1 MAPDAPTL
9 HEAGRCARR
18 LAVLAWAASL
28 AAPLAAQRS
37 DPSTL
42 VALATAA
49 PIRIDGR
56 LDEPAW
62 QQAQRISNFT
72 QRELNF
78 GAPAS
83 ERTEVAVLFDEDAL
97 YIGFWCYDSDPGGI
111 RAPAM
116 ARDFSFGS
124 DDNVEIVLDT
134 FDDDRNG
141 YLFVTNP
148 NGARSDA
155 LVADNGGVVNR
166 DWDGVWMVRTSRTL
180 EGWFAEFRI
189 PFSTLRFRPGSGQV
203 WGLNLE
209 RNIRRKREQVL
220 WQGWS
225 RDYNLEQ
232 VSRAGALAGLR
243 PERAARPFDARPFA
257 IGGTEWQ
264 RAQGRENVGH
274 AGLDIAWLPSANWK
288 MNLTVNPDFAQVESD
303 REEVNLT
310 RFSLF
315 YPEKRPF
322 FLEGQEFFQFQ
333 ISDDAR
339 PFYSRRIGLA
349 EDRTELQI
357 LGGAR
362 ILGKRAGSTLGA
374 LLIRSE
380 EDGAEPASDFA
391 VVRWKQDVLEESA
404 VGVIAVGRH
413 EPGRTN
419 AAYGADL
426 RFATTSFLGE
436 REFEAGLTFAQTF
449 TSDSTDRFGLA
460 HRFFVGYPN
469 DLIDISASWTRVD
482 SNFNPEAGF
491 LRRSGFHQVSS
502 EFVLAPRPA
511 FLPFVQRFEI
521 KPWEF
526 SWYGDDATGDLQSFY
541 AEVVPLAF
549 TLRSGDSFEFNV
561 QRRADVPT
569 EPFEL
574 IEDVEIPA
582 GTYWFTRWAADASTY
597 SGRPLRG
604 SVEVSGGDFY
614 TGTRREVALSATWKT
629 NRHIGLGADW
639 ARNRLSVAGE
649 SLTVDEAGGRID
661 FAISPDLFGAVA
673 GQWNNEDD
681 EVIVNVRLVWIPFPG
696 SDVYLVFNQ
705 LAEHAGSRWLGTR
718 STAVSKIVWR
728 FAF

>member
-1 MAPDAPTL
+1 MTHL
-9 HEAGRCARR
+9 SVIELLCA
-18 LAVLAWAASL
+18 LSL
-28 AAPLAAQRS
+28 ATPLMAQHS
-37 DPSTL
+37 EPSTL
-42 VALATAA
+42 IATAIDQ
-49 PIRIDGR
+49 PIRVDGH
-56 LDEPAW
+56 LNEPAW
-62 QQAQRISNFT
+62 QQAQHITNFT

-78 GAPAS
+78 GEPAT

-97 YIGFWCYDSDPGGI
+97 YVGFWCYDAEAAGI
-111 RAPAM
+111 RAPSM
-116 ARDFSFGS
+116 ARDFSFGA

-155 LVADNGGVVNR
+155 LVADNGSVVNR
-166 DWDGVWMVRTSRTL
+166 DWDGVWHVRTSRTP

-189 PFSTLRFRPGSGQV
+189 PFSTLRFRPGADQP

-232 VSRAGALAGLR
+232 VSRAGALVGLR
-243 PERAARPFDARPFA
+243 PQRAVRPFDARPFGM
-257 IGGTEWQ
+257 GGTEWQ
-264 RAQGRENVGH
+264 DGQSRETVGQV
-274 AGLDIAWLPSANWK
+274 GLDLAWLPSASWR
-288 MNLTVNPDFAQVESD
+288 MNVTVNPDFAQVESD

-322 FLEGQEFFQFQ
+322 FLEGQEFFQFEVN
-333 ISDDAR
+333 DDAR

-349 EDRTELQI
+349 EDRSELQI

-362 ILGKRAGSTLGA
+362 ILGKRAGTTFGA

-380 EDGAEPASDFA
+380 EEGTEPSSDFT

-404 VGVIAVGRH
+404 VGVIGVARH
-413 EPGRTN
+413 EPGRMN
-419 AAYGADL
+419 ATYGADL
-426 RFATTSFLGE
+426 RYATTSFLGE
-436 REFEAGLTFAQTF
+436 RELEAGLTFAQTF

-460 HRFFVGYPN
+460 HRLFFGYPN
-469 DLIDISASWTRVD
+469 DLIDVSASWTRVD
-482 SNFNPEAGF
+482 SRFNPEAGF
-491 LRRSGFHQVSS
+491 LRRAGFHQLAS

-511 FLPFVQRFEI
+511 FLPFIQQLEI
-521 KPWEF
+521 KPWEL
-526 SWYGDDATGDLQSFY
+526 SWYLSESSGDLQSLY
-541 AEVVPLAF
+541 VEVVPMAF
-549 TLRSGDSFEFNV
+549 TLRSGDSFEFNL
-561 QRRADVPT
+561 QRRADAPS

-574 IEDVEIPA
+574 IEGVEIPA
-582 GTYWFTRWAADASTY
+582 GTYWFTRWAADASSY
-597 SGRPLRG
+597 SGRRLRG
-604 SVEVSGGDFY
+604 SVEVSGGEFY
-614 TGTRREVALSATWKT
+614 TGTRREVSLSATWKA
-629 NRHIGLGADW
+629 NRHVGFSADY
-639 ARNRLSVAGE
+639 ARNRLRVAGE
-649 SLTVDEAGGRID
+649 SLTVDEAGGRMD

-681 EVIVNVRLVWIPFPG
+681 EIILNVRLVWIPFPG

-705 LAEHAGSRWLGTR
+705 LAERAGSRWHGTR
-718 STAVSKIVWR
+718 STVVSKVVWR
-728 FAF
+728 IAF